1 VKRFLI
7 IFIWILTSTCFFSAC
22 QPKKQS
28 QKEIETS
35 HSIQLDSTTI
45 DFDPINYKEDEI
57 IFYNLFSPIE
67 FTYLVNEKS
76 AYYNSLLINPIDNI
90 TKYNS
95 SDKYALNTGVYGADL
110 SYLWMYQQSQQALS
124 YRAAIQRL
132 TDELGVPQE
141 FVDFTYKSAE
151 DHAQEFDSLV
161 AIAKNSY
168 ATADNYLKQTGRGH
182 SAALILLGGWIET
195 LYIACNLYENPD
207 SQLLNRITLQ
217 RYSLNSMYSLLLNYQ
232 DNIEV
237 KEYILLLKKM
247 KKIYEK
253 QNIQISPESLV
264 IDTLAKQIKLRN
276 KSMETMTLDEF
287 KEIQLLT
294 NQIRNHIIQ

>member
-1 VKRFLI
+1 MIRF
-7 IFIWILTSTCFFSAC
+7 FKFFVFILTGNLILTAC
-22 QPKKQS
+22 NNNKQA
-28 QKEIETS
+28 QKNIEQN
-35 HSIQLDSTTI
+35 HAIQLDSTTI
-45 DFDPINYKEDEI
+45 DFDPVNYNEEEI
-57 IFYNLFSPIE
+57 IFYNLFSPVE
-67 FTYLVNEKS
+67 FTYLVDEKS

-95 SDKYALNTGVYGADL
+95 SDKYALNVGIYGADL
-110 SYLWMYQQSQQALS
+110 SYLWMFNQSQQALS

-132 TDELGVPQE
+132 TDALDVPRE
-141 FVDFTYKSAE
+141 FVDFTYELAE

-161 AIAKNSY
+161 TIAKKSY

-195 LYIACNLYENPD
+195 LYIATNLYENPD
-207 SQLLNRITLQ
+207 SQLLNRISLQ
-217 RYSLNSMYSLLLNYQ
+217 QYSLNSMYNLLLNYQ
-232 DNIEV
+232 DNLEL

-253 QNIQISPESLV
+253 QNIQIAPEALV
-264 IDTLAKQIKLRN
+264 IDTLAKHIKLRDT
-276 KSMETMTLDEF
+276 SIETMTLDEF